1 MSSAKR
7 RKTITCWFKSI
18 DNQIKNLTPLAY
30 YAPVKDVEE
39 KIIWYSQYIPSLGG
53 FLTQDGGVAK
63 RESCILLRKLTLGG
77 EIRKAENA
85 LKEIKLELL

>member
-1 MSSAKR
+1 MRHSTAWYKNLNNE
-7 RKTITCWFKSI
+7 I
-18 DNQIKNLTPLAY
+18 QNLTPLAY
-30 YAPVKDVEE
+30 YAPVKDMER

-53 FLTQDGGVAK
+53 FLTQDGGIAS